1 MKTAKWQAV
10 RVIKRMV
17 DVVGEQLGELG
28 YKDEALADAVKA
40 VKVLARCLV
49 DYLEKGA

>member
-10 RVIKRMV
+10 RVVKRMV

-28 YKDEALADAVKA
+28 YKDDDLADAVKA
-40 VKVLARCLV
+40 AKVLARALV
-49 DYLEKGA
+49 DYIEKGA